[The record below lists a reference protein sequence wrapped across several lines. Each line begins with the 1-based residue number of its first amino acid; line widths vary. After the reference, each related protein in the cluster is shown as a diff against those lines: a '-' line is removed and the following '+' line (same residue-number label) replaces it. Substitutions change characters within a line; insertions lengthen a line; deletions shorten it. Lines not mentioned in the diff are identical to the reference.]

1 MNVFLFLNF
10 WVNRYNYITFFN
22 RILNVKKLIKYILF
36 NHFLKHGVMCHY
48 WLLIDFSP
56 SMEVPMLLFLDI
68 CRQCNRRQIQGFGVE
83 YVVVFAKT
91 NNNYVETEM
100 GIVKKA
106 FWAVACSNF
115 IAYLSEWHFC

>member
-1 MNVFLFLNF
+1 
-10 WVNRYNYITFFN
+10 
-22 RILNVKKLIKYILF
+22 
-36 NHFLKHGVMCHY
+36 MCHY
-48 WLLIDFSP
+48 RLSIDFFP

-83 YVVVFAKT
+83 YVVVFAKK

-106 FWAVACSNF
+106 FGQLLVVILLLTSLDGIF
-115 IAYLSEWHFC
+115 VELL

>member
-1 MNVFLFLNF
+1 
-10 WVNRYNYITFFN
+10 
-22 RILNVKKLIKYILF
+22 
-36 NHFLKHGVMCHY
+36 
-48 WLLIDFSP
+48 
-56 SMEVPMLLFLDI
+56 MEVPIILFLDI

-83 YVVVFAKT
+83 YVVLFAKK

-106 FWAVACSNF
+106 FWAVACNF